1 MNSLVELAG
10 LLVVLGVGLFIIM
23 ALLSPFESLGWWAG
37 WSKRSLDRELA
48 GAERE
53 LLQAGLSGRTAPAV
67 QLSPFSGVYLVY
79 LRGIAT
85 AEAAPSRREQG
96 FLDALAEYLPGSTCV
111 ADVFP
116 YSATNTP
123 LTAERAFA
131 RLYRLLSR
139 ARERYRNS
147 LFSLIFIVH
156 NLFQVGVSGDRRYG
170 PIYNAGMAR
179 EIARSLVRHG
189 YTAESQDPIWVLGWS
204 GAGQIAVGAAQYL
217 HQLFHAQVYVVS
229 IGGVILDEPG
239 IAEIAHLY
247 HLEGSRDSFPRLG
260 DVLSPGRWPII
271 KRSAWN
277 RALDEG
283 RITFVDPGPMRHT
296 GGRDYFDHQAV
307 LPDGKSYAR
316 RTAQVIAE
324 IIRDEFEPHQASL
337 TSMD

>member
-1 MNSLVELAG
+1 MTSLVEFAG
-10 LLVVLGVGLFIIM
+10 LLVGLGVSLFIIM

-37 WSKRSLDRELA
+37 WSKRSLECELA

-53 LLQAGLSGRTAPAV
+53 LLQADLSGRSAPTV
-67 QLSPFSGVYLVY
+67 EQRPFSGVYLVY

-96 FLDALAEYLPGSTCV
+96 FLDALADYLPGSTCV

-131 RLYRLLSR
+131 RLYRWLSQ

-170 PIYNAGMAR
+170 PIYNVGMAR
-179 EIARSLVRHG
+179 EIAHSLVRHG
-189 YTAESQDPIWVLGWS
+189 YTAQNQDPIWVLGWS

-217 HQLFHAQVYVVS
+217 HQLFHAPVYVVS

-277 RALDEG
+277 RALDGG
-283 RITFVDPGPMRHT
+283 RVTFIDPGPMRHT
-296 GGRDYFDHQAV
+296 GGRDYFDHQTV
-307 LPDGKSYAR
+307 LPEGKSYAQ

-324 IIRDEFEPHQASL
+324 IIWDQVSRESP
-337 TSMD
+337 TGKP